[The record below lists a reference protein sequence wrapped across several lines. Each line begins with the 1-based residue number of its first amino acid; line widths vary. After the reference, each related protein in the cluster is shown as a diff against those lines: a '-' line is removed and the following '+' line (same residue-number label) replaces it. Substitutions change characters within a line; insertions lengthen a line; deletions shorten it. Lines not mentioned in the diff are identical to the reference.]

1 MKLQQD
7 IAIWEQLLTPQECHT
22 LTQHYEMMSSMCLS
36 FSRQQ
41 LKDNVSHKK
50 ADHSVSMLDPDCLTL
65 TPDQALINDF
75 LRKFWGCYEAY
86 TEKYSLLK
94 ELGKHGIRFIK
105 IQKTLPSEGYHL
117 WHYESD
123 CVERSSRICA
133 WSVFL
138 NTVETGGETE
148 FLYQQLRIPATQGTL
163 AIWPAGF
170 THVHRG
176 NPPLSGE
183 KYLLTGWLEFL

>member
-7 IAIWEQLLTPQECHT
+7 IATWEQLLTPQECHT
-22 LTQHYEMMSSMCLS
+22 LIQHYEMMSSMCLS

-50 ADHSVSMLDPDCLTL
+50 ADHSVSMLDADCLTL
-65 TPDQALINDF
+65 TPDQSLINDF
-75 LRKFWGCYEAY
+75 LRKFWNSYETY

-94 ELGKHGIRFIK
+94 EAGKHGIRWIK

-123 CVERSSRICA
+123 TSERAPRFCA

-183 KYLLTGWLEFL
+183 KYLLTGWIEFL

>member
-22 LTQHYEMMSSMCLS
+22 LIQHYEMMSSMCLS

-41 LKDNVSHKK
+41 LKDSVSHKK
-50 ADHSVSMLDPDCLTL
+50 ADHSVSMLDADCLTL
-65 TPDQALINDF
+65 TPDQSLINDF
-75 LRKFWGCYEAY
+75 LRKFWNCYETY

-94 ELGKHGIRFIK
+94 EAGKHGIRWIK

-123 CVERSSRICA
+123 TAERASRVCA

-163 AIWPAGF
+163 AIWPATF

-183 KYLLTGWLEFL
+183 KYLLTGWVELF

>member
-1 MKLQQD
+1 MKIQQD
-7 IAIWEQLLTPQECHT
+7 IGIWEQLLTPQECHT
-22 LTQHYEMMSSMCLS
+22 LIQHYEMMSSMCLS
-36 FSRQQ
+36 FSRRQ
-41 LKDNVSHKK
+41 LKDAVSHKK
-50 ADHSVSMLDPDCLTL
+50 ADHSVSMLDADCLTL
-65 TPDQALINDF
+65 TPDQSLINDF
-75 LRKFWGCYEAY
+75 LRKFWNCYEEY

-94 ELGKHGIRFIK
+94 EAGKHGIRWIK

-123 CVERSSRICA
+123 TAERASRFCA

-138 NTVETGGETE
+138 NTVDTGGETE

-183 KYLLTGWLEFL
+183 KYLLTGWIELF